1 MSLSVVVRL
10 TWVDVCSVQTIAWP
24 FVGAPAALLFSQE
37 EGGKK
42 RFAERYSNSCRRRIF
57 CYELM
62 EPSDAVGLAVFVS
75 IKS

>member
-24 FVGAPAALLFSQE
+24 FVGAPAALLFGQ

-62 EPSDAVGLAVFVS
+62 EPSDAVGLAFVS